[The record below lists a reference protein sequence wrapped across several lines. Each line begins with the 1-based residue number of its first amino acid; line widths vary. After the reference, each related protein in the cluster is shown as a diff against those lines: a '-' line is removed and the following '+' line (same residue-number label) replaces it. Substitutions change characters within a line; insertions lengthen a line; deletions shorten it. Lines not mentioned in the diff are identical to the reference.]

1 MVDGNPLHSNHVTW
15 KSNNRPLINKDAE
28 QHFSLKFLPPN
39 LSILTIINAKD
50 TDDGNFS
57 CHASNLVGAP
67 DTAYTELRV
76 RRTPHIL
83 VDLSVLKA
91 GEDSNIG
98 RSATFICKAKAF
110 PDVTFKWRM
119 PNNVEI
125 ENSSKYSIINSKID
139 SQTFQSILTIQT
151 VVSMDYGAYLCEAR
165 SEIGATVEKA
175 ILSGKRN
182 FNLKIFNI

>member
-1 MVDGNPLHSNHVTW
+1 MQSNHVTW
-15 KSNNRPLINKDAE
+15 KSNNRALVNKDAE
-28 QHFSLKFLPPN
+28 QHFSIKFLPPN

-50 TDDGNFS
+50 SDDGNFS
-57 CHASNLVGAP
+57 CHVSNLIGIP

-76 RRTPHIL
+76 RRTPHII

-110 PDVTFKWRM
+110 PDVNFKWRM

-125 ENSSKYSIINSKID
+125 ESSPKYTIINNKID
-139 SQTFQSILTIQT
+139 SQTFQSILTIHT
-151 VVSMDYGAYLCEAR
+151 VTSMDYGAYLCEAR

-182 FNLKIFNI
+182 FN